1 MQAQDPDEYGDEFE
15 DDEPEVDDDAT
26 ADYSAGEPESE
37 EDELEEEED
46 TPEPETN
53 RRRRAPLRVRL
64 SRRSSAQRA
73 PAGGDAES
81 MSEDDEPA
89 SANAPQPMTA
99 RQIARA
105 NRARGVPVD
114 ELADEPSSD
123 PPQVD
128 TDLALRRSELARR
141 RRNQSEKKLED
152 DKVETI
158 NRLLKKQ
165 AGRVR
170 GKARP
175 EGDEAAPKARPRPAD
190 GPLPYFRYVS
200 RVSGS
205 LLAVPPSGAEEE
217 EGPYEQALRCAF
229 GKSRN
234 EWH

>member
-1 MQAQDPDEYGDEFE
+1 MQAEDPDEYGDEFE

-37 EDELEEEED
+37 EDELEEEE

-64 SRRSSAQRA
+64 SRRSSTLRSHA
-73 PAGGDAES
+73 AGDES
-81 MSEDDEPA
+81 MSEDEPA
-89 SANAPQPMTA
+89 TTAQPMTA

-114 ELADEPSSD
+114 EPADAPSSD

-175 EGDEAAPKARPRPAD
+175 EGEDAAPKARPRPAD

-200 RVSGS
+200 RLSGS
-205 LLAVPPSGAEEE
+205 LLAVPPSGAEE
-217 EGPYEQALRCAF
+217 GPYEHALRCAF
-229 GKSRN
+229 GKSRD